1 MRSTSAAAARS
12 GRLPRAAGTLTL
24 LGALLAPVASA
35 QTAPPQTAPA
45 QTGPAQTTPAQTTPA
60 QAAPAKGSVSAAT
73 DRAVSA
79 LAIEVSGVAKGRI
92 VSCPAALKLSVNAV
106 CVYSQSAAGTL
117 RPLVKGRLGARA
129 SGDWKSSGKSSVLL
143 AAPAG
148 GKASA
153 FVLLNPMSDTETLVV
168 VDTLKA
174 APAPAA
180 SAAPKA
186 ATPAGVVRGQP
197 YVLGSDLVG
206 VVKVTS
212 LGGGKYR
219 LSTDDDGL
227 LTVTVGAKSAQAAGG
242 AVELPLAP
250 ATDGRNL
257 IFPLAGLRAL
267 GCTVTPAGSN
277 LTVAC
282 GPDSVGLK
290 PIVF

>member
-1 MRSTSAAAARS
+1 MRVMRSTLSAAARS

-24 LGALLAPVASA
+24 MGALLAPVASA
-35 QTAPPQTAPA
+35 QTAPAPTTPVQTAPVP
-45 QTGPAQTTPAQTTPA
+45 PAKS
-60 QAAPAKGSVSAAT
+60 APAKVGSVSAVT

-92 VSCPAALKLSVNAV
+92 VGCPAALKLSVNAV
-106 CVYSQSAAGTL
+106 CVYSQSASGTL
-117 RPLVKGRLGARA
+117 RPLLKGRLGARA

-153 FVLLNPMSDTETLVV
+153 FVLLSPMSDTETLVV
-168 VDTLKA
+168 VDALKA

-219 LSTDDDGL
+219 LSTEDDGL

>member
-1 MRSTSAAAARS
+1 MRSTLSAAARS

-35 QTAPPQTAPA
+35 QNAPAQTAPA
-45 QTGPAQTTPAQTTPA
+45 QT
-60 QAAPAKGSVSAAT
+60 APAKGGSVSAAT

-106 CVYSQSAAGTL
+106 CVYSQSASGTL
-117 RPLVKGRLGARA
+117 RPLLKGRLGARA
-129 SGDWKSSGKSSVLL
+129 SGDWKTSGKSSVLL

-153 FVLLNPMSDTETLVV
+153 FVLLSPMSDTETLVV
-168 VDTLKA
+168 VDALKA
-174 APAPAA
+174 APAA

-219 LSTDDDGL
+219 LSTEDDGL

>member
-1 MRSTSAAAARS
+1 MRVMRSTLSAAARS

-35 QTAPPQTAPA
+35 QTAPAQTAPA
-45 QTGPAQTTPAQTTPA
+45 QT
-60 QAAPAKGSVSAAT
+60 APAKVGSVSAAT

-106 CVYSQSAAGTL
+106 CVYSQSASGTL
-117 RPLVKGRLGARA
+117 RPLLKGRLGARA

-153 FVLLNPMSDTETLVV
+153 FVLLSPMSDTETLVV
-168 VDTLKA
+168 VDALKA
-174 APAPAA
+174 APAA

-219 LSTDDDGL
+219 LSTEDDGL

>member
-1 MRSTSAAAARS
+1 M
-12 GRLPRAAGTLTL
+12 TL

-35 QTAPPQTAPA
+35 QNAPAQTAPA
-45 QTGPAQTTPAQTTPA
+45 QT
-60 QAAPAKGSVSAAT
+60 APAKGGSVSAAT

-106 CVYSQSAAGTL
+106 CVYSQSASGTL
-117 RPLVKGRLGARA
+117 RPLLKGRLGARA
-129 SGDWKSSGKSSVLL
+129 SGDWKTSGKSSVLL

-153 FVLLNPMSDTETLVV
+153 FVLLSPMSDTETLVV
-168 VDTLKA
+168 VDALKA
-174 APAPAA
+174 APAA

-219 LSTDDDGL
+219 LSTEDDGL

>member
-1 MRSTSAAAARS
+1 MRVMRSTLSAAARS

-35 QTAPPQTAPA
+35 QTAPAQTAPA
-45 QTGPAQTTPAQTTPA
+45 QT
-60 QAAPAKGSVSAAT
+60 APAKVGSVSAAT

-92 VSCPAALKLSVNAV
+92 VSCPAALKLSANAV
-106 CVYSQSAAGTL
+106 CVYSQSASGTL
-117 RPLVKGRLGARA
+117 RPLLKGRLGVRA

-153 FVLLNPMSDTETLVV
+153 FVLLSPMSDTETLVV
-168 VDTLKA
+168 VDALKA
-174 APAPAA
+174 APAA

-219 LSTDDDGL
+219 LSTEDDGL

>member
-1 MRSTSAAAARS
+1 MRSTLSAAARS

-24 LGALLAPVASA
+24 MGALLAPVASA
-35 QTAPPQTAPA
+35 QTAPAPTTPVQTAPVP
-45 QTGPAQTTPAQTTPA
+45 PAKS
-60 QAAPAKGSVSAAT
+60 APAKVGSVSAVT

-92 VSCPAALKLSVNAV
+92 VGCPAALKLSVNAV
-106 CVYSQSAAGTL
+106 CVYSQSASGTL
-117 RPLVKGRLGARA
+117 RPLLKGRLGARA

-153 FVLLNPMSDTETLVV
+153 FVLLSPMSDTETLVV
-168 VDTLKA
+168 VDALKA

-219 LSTDDDGL
+219 LSTEDDGL

>member
-1 MRSTSAAAARS
+1 M
-12 GRLPRAAGTLTL
+12 TL

-35 QTAPPQTAPA
+35 QTAPAPTTPVQTAPV
-45 QTGPAQTTPAQTTPA
+45 TPAKS
-60 QAAPAKGSVSAAT
+60 APAKVGSVSAAT

-92 VSCPAALKLSVNAV
+92 VGCPAALKLSVNAV
-106 CVYSQSAAGTL
+106 CVYSQSASGTL
-117 RPLVKGRLGARA
+117 RPLLKGRLGARA

-153 FVLLNPMSDTETLVV
+153 FVLLSPMSDTETLVV
-168 VDTLKA
+168 VDALKA

-219 LSTDDDGL
+219 LSTEDDGL